1 MLCCGAASLKVWSN
15 IYHPW
20 NKNIIVPKPLKNTCF
35 TGQVSSWSVRL
46 SDLISLPFY
55 RAMGDLWASFFDFSA
70 HFEIFSCSHSTG
82 HSLVCPV
89 LLRSLFAY
97 SSSIT
102 HLVSISSLSARDSP
116 LYCAAWDLNLFS
128 FCFHPQF
135 LVIWPCEKSLF
146 ISIRK
151 SRGYF

>member
-1 MLCCGAASLKVWSN
+1 MLCCGTASLKVWSN

-20 NKNIIVPKPLKNTCF
+20 NKNIIVPKPLKKNTCF

-89 LLRSLFAY
+89 LLRSLFVY

-102 HLVSISSLSARDSP
+102 QSIMFLFLLFLQETLLCIVLLGIWICFHFVFTLSSLSYDHVKSP
-116 LYCAAWDLNLFS
+116 FS
-128 FCFHPQF
+128 
-135 LVIWPCEKSLF
+135 
-146 ISIRK
+146 
-151 SRGYF
+151 

>member
-35 TGQVSSWSVRL
+35 IGQVSSWSVRL

-55 RAMGDLWASFFDFSA
+55 RAMGDLWAGFFDFSA

-97 SSSIT
+97 SSSVT
-102 HLVSISSLSARDSP
+102 QSIMFLFLLFLQETLLCIVLLAIWICFHFVFTLSSLSYDHVKSP
-116 LYCAAWDLNLFS
+116 FS
-128 FCFHPQF
+128 
-135 LVIWPCEKSLF
+135 
-146 ISIRK
+146 
-151 SRGYF
+151 